1 MRRALL
7 CSLLPIVA
15 LTACSRP
22 DHYELE
28 PTSFTL
34 EHKAERRTV
43 RAIAK
48 DRQGGVHPDAKPG
61 SWSSSDEKVATVDGA
76 GEVQAVGS
84 GQARITA
91 KRGDLAGEALVE
103 VVLVEKLVVTPLE
116 VKLVI
121 DGDPVKPKV
130 ETLDA
135 RGKPLQ
141 KRLVQTRSADEKV
154 CHTDRDNQIWPGAI
168 EGTTEVVYKSEGFE
182 QRVKVIVAKK

>member
-7 CSLLPIVA
+7 LLPILA
-15 LTACSRP
+15 LSACSRP

-28 PTSFTL
+28 PTTVML
-34 EHKAERRTV
+34 EHKGEKRTV

-61 SWSSSDEKVATVDGA
+61 SWSSSDEKVVTVDGA
-76 GEVQAVGS
+76 GEVSAVGS
-84 GQARITA
+84 GTARVTA
-91 KRGDLAGEALVE
+91 KRGDLVGEALVE

-121 DGDPVKPKV
+121 DGDPFKPKV

-141 KRLVQTRSADEKV
+141 KRLVQTRSMDEKV

-168 EGTTEVVYKSEGFE
+168 EGSTEVVFKAEGFE
-182 QRVKVIVAKK
+182 QRVKVTVSKK

>member
-15 LTACSRP
+15 FAACSRP
-22 DHYELE
+22 DHFELE
-28 PTSFTL
+28 PTSLLL
-34 EHKAERRTV
+34 EHKAQKQTV

-48 DRQGGVHPDAKPG
+48 DRQGGVHHDAKPG
-61 SWSSSDEKVATVDGA
+61 SWSSSDETVATVDGA

-116 VKLVI
+116 VKLVL
-121 DGDPVKPKV
+121 DGDPARPKV
-130 ETLDA
+130 ETFDA
-135 RGKPLQ
+135 RGKALQ
-141 KRLVQTRSADEKV
+141 KRIVQVRVLDEKV
-154 CHTDRDNQIWPGAI
+154 CHTDRDHQIWPGAI
-168 EGTTEVVYKSEGFE
+168 EGTTEVVYLSEGFE
-182 QRVKVIVAKK
+182 QRVKVIVTKK